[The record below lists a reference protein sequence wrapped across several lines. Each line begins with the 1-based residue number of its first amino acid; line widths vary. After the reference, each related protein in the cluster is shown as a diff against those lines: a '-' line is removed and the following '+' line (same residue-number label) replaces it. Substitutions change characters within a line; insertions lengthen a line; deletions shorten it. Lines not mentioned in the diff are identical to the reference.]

1 MKEKFSYLWEAVYPI
16 IIYAVIVVVVQ
27 KYLRL
32 YVSALNGAPML
43 RQAVS
48 QIICMPPMYYF
59 YSRVGKGQRK
69 LNHLA
74 LDILIIVV
82 AGITLSVG
90 LNQLIEISP
99 LKQYSLGFKQISRKI
114 YSDKH
119 LYQLLA
125 VGICAPVLEEI
136 LFRGV
141 VFGNLKKVFGSFLAI
156 LFSSLI
162 FGVMHGNMVQFLYA
176 ALLGIAFAYIY
187 DKTDVLWTSMLAHA
201 SANIFSL
208 MATWY
213 GLNRFLMQTQMV
225 TLVVGVAGVLIGVV
239 VLARWRQV

>member
-1 MKEKFSYLWEAVYPI
+1 MKEKLSYLWEAVYPI
-16 IIYAVIVVVVQ
+16 IIYSVIVVVVQ

-32 YVSALNGAPML
+32 YVSAFTGAPML
-43 RQAVS
+43 RQAVAS
-48 QIICMPPMYYF
+48 TICMPPMYYF
-59 YSRVGKGQRK
+59 YTRVGKGQRK
-69 LNHLA
+69 LNHVA
-74 LDILIIVV
+74 LDILIIVI

-99 LKQYSLGFKQISRKI
+99 LKNYSTGFKQISQRI

-119 LYQLLA
+119 IYQLLA

-187 DKTDVLWTSMLAHA
+187 DKTEVLWTSMLAHA

-208 MATWY
+208 LATWY
-213 GLNRFLMQTQMV
+213 GWNRFLMQTQLV
-225 TLVVGVAGVLIGVV
+225 TLVVGIAGVLIGVV